1 MTFLNHGA
9 FGATP
14 RAVLA
19 EQARIR
25 LTMERQPLRFFV
37 DEAPLATR
45 AAAAAIAEYVG
56 ACPDD
61 VALCENTTA
70 GVNAVLQ
77 SFPFEP
83 GDRVL
88 SSNHL
93 YPAVEKTLAYVCQRQ
108 GASLDLA
115 QVPCPVESPAAVV
128 QAFEEAITPRTR
140 LLVVDH
146 VTSMTAL
153 VFPVR
158 ELIALARSRG
168 ILVLVDGAHAP
179 GMLPLDLP
187 ALGATWYV
195 GNCHKWLCA
204 PKGSALLWANPD
216 NHLARQVHPPV
227 ISHAFG
233 QPFPSEFDWVGTR
246 DLSSWLAIPAALGFR
261 ASLGD
266 SAVREWNHRLAMH
279 ARAAVISSTGSA
291 PAGPESMTGSMVA
304 LQVTGVT
311 GATEALGARLR
322 TSIWQGERIEVACPV
337 LNGQLYI
344 RVSGQVYNDE
354 SEAERLSTILPRY
367 LAPLQ

>member
-1 MTFLNHGA
+1 
-9 FGATP
+9 
-14 RAVLA
+14 
-19 EQARIR
+19 
-25 LTMERQPLRFFV
+25 
-37 DEAPLATR
+37 
-45 AAAAAIAEYVG
+45 
-56 ACPDD
+56 
-61 VALCENTTA
+61 
-70 GVNAVLQ
+70 
-77 SFPFEP
+77 
-83 GDRVL
+83 
-88 SSNHL
+88 
-93 YPAVEKTLAYVCQRQ
+93 
-108 GASLDLA
+108 
-115 QVPCPVESPAAVV
+115 V